1 MSGASGGS
9 THAPTR
15 CLYLALGVPRD
26 ASPPD
31 IKKAY
36 RKQALVWHPDKNVG
50 NEAEAQVRF
59 QELQHAYAVLSNAH
73 ERKWYDD
80 HRDEILNPARYEGDG
95 DSDDGAGGRTVN
107 VTPFF
112 SAATFSGFGDD
123 ESGFYQTYTRAFREV
138 WDAERDWG
146 EASSDGIG
154 WGQGSSPEMGG
165 SKDSYETAEEFYG
178 TWSGFVSGLSFGW
191 VDEYNVNEAENRR
204 VRRLMEKENSKKRA
218 IARRKYQDDVRAL
231 VDFCRRRDRRVI
243 RYKLKLAKDKEERE
257 RRRHEEALNQKED
270 MKRRKH
276 EWARAKH
283 EEEEAEEEARARAG
297 GEKAFRLDDEDD
309 EDDDDEDKDDGTGS
323 GPEEE
328 GRHRKK
334 NAKRRTGR
342 GGKGSGGREQ
352 EVTVFVCAVCKK
364 DFKSKG
370 QMSNHETSK
379 AHKKKLKELDAE
391 MLREA
396 MAKTAGRKW
405 MEGEDHDNSSSA
417 SEDGSSDAEGV
428 ASSEGEGDFFMDSAM
443 RDLDLDGSSHNQT
456 ATVDRKKEASLSASA
471 GSDSD
476 EEETKPGGSRSS
488 GEAKMQPQNRGR
500 GLFDFGSS
508 SGSSS
513 EENSSGSSSDSDS
526 SGSGSSGSGSGSGS
540 DSGSGDNDEDDPNL
554 FETIATASEA
564 ASQIDPDGDM
574 RTAAAV
580 AASAAAMAAANAAT
594 DRFHLSG
601 DLGSAVSA
609 ATSAGLSW
617 WKKHNT
623 EASDGEEDADVSMR
637 ARESDD
643 SEAGTNGKNR
653 KNSKGDHDHNHS
665 PAKGKH
671 HREHAAKRAH
681 GHSKAGTHE
690 GEQGRRRHTREE
702 DQDDSEH
709 WGKKGNP
716 AKGQQT
722 GHARGRGAHQRS
734 PNETRSG
741 SSSGARSDDGSDDS
755 RRVEELEPAGKRGR
769 RKCGGHHAKAG
780 NLLGKN
786 GKGGGADNAAPAGG
800 RKGARRRK
808 RQALKAAKGGHGK
821 NVGHGTAADGGPRQG
836 GEEGGL
842 SCRVCGS
849 NFPSRSKLFAH
860 VKAEGHA
867 VLS

>member
-15 CLYLALGVPRD
+15 CLYVTLQVANEAAPFATCACLS
-26 ASPPD
+26 AT
-31 IKKAY
+31 
-36 RKQALVWHPDKNVG
+36 QVG

-112 SAATFSGFGDD
+112 SAAAFSGFGDD

-146 EASSDGIG
+146 EASSDGSG
-154 WGQGSSPEMGG
+154 WGQGSLPEMGG

-218 IARRKYQDDVRAL
+218 IARRKYQDDVHAL

-257 RRRHEEALNQKED
+257 KRRQEEALNQKED
-270 MKRRKH
+270 MKRRKQ
-276 EWARAKH
+276 EWARAKQ
-283 EEEEAEEEARARAG
+283 EEEEAEEEVRARAG
-297 GEKAFRLDDEDD
+297 GDKAFRLDDEDN
-309 EDDDDEDKDDGTGS
+309 DDDDEDDGTGS
-323 GPEEE
+323 EPEE
-328 GRHRKK
+328 GDRHRKR
-334 NAKRRTGR
+334 NAKRRAGR
-342 GGKGSGGREQ
+342 GGKGRGGKEQ

-370 QMSNHETSK
+370 QMTNHETSK

-396 MAKTAGRKW
+396 MAKTAGRKG
-405 MEGEDHDNSSSA
+405 MEGEGHGNSSSA
-417 SEDGSSDAEGV
+417 SEDGSSDAEV
-428 ASSEGEGDFFMDSAM
+428 ASSEGEGDFFLDSAM
-443 RDLDLDGSSHNQT
+443 RDLDLDGSSHSQT
-456 ATVDRKKEASLSASA
+456 ATADRKKGASLSASA

-476 EEETKPGGSRSS
+476 EEEPKPAGSRSG

-508 SGSSS
+508 S

-526 SGSGSSGSGSGSGS
+526 DSSDSGSSGSGSGGGSGSGSGSGS

-564 ASQIDPDGDM
+564 ANQIDPDGDM

-580 AASAAAMAAANAAT
+580 AASAAAVAAANAAT
-594 DRFHLSG
+594 DRFHLGG

-617 WKKHNT
+617 WKKHNA
-623 EASDGEEDADVSMR
+623 EASDGEEDADMSMR
-637 ARESDD
+637 AGESDD
-643 SEAGTNGKNR
+643 SEAGTKGKHR

-671 HREHAAKRAH
+671 RREHAAKRAH

-690 GEQGRRRHTREE
+690 GEQGRRRHAREE

-709 WGKKGNP
+709 RGKKGNP

-734 PNETRSG
+734 PNETRSS
-741 SSSGARSDDGSDDS
+741 SSSGARSDDGSTDS
-755 RRVEELEPAGKRGR
+755 R
-769 RKCGGHHAKAG
+769 
-780 NLLGKN
+780 
-786 GKGGGADNAAPAGG
+786 
-800 RKGARRRK
+800 
-808 RQALKAAKGGHGK
+808 
-821 NVGHGTAADGGPRQG
+821 
-836 GEEGGL
+836 
-842 SCRVCGS
+842 
-849 NFPSRSKLFAH
+849 
-860 VKAEGHA
+860 
-867 VLS
+867 